1 MVVSD
6 ILILELWHVEVARPA
21 HPPANRIAVIPAL
34 IARRTRIG
42 PTQLPLLPRLRE
54 VLGIRP
60 QAVSHQLGAHASAH
74 LCQPPLHKL
83 LRNRWSQ
90 LIVLLRRHQP
100 ILLHAL
106 VPAIHCNALGTQH
119 ITHVPALPVQTPPHP
134 RLRPLLQFQI
144 VDIVDVVV
152 VVDLHGVVLQ
162 MLARLPSSLPPFRS
176 VFIAKTDPFGI

>member
-6 ILILELWHVEVARPA
+6 ILILELRHVEVARPA
-21 HPPANRIAVIPAL
+21 HPPANRIAVLPAL

-60 QAVSHQLGAHASAH
+60 QAVSHQLGAHAPAH
-74 LCQPPLHKL
+74 LCQPPLHEL

-90 LIVLLRRHQP
+90 LIVLFRRHQP

-106 VPAIHCNALGTQH
+106 VPAIHRNALGTQH
-119 ITHVPALPVQTPPHP
+119 VTHVPALPVQTPPRP
-134 RLRPLLQFQI
+134 RLRPLQI
-144 VDIVDVVV
+144 VVVDVVV
-152 VVDLHGVVLQ
+152 VVVVLHGVVL
-162 MLARLPSSLPPFRS
+162 
-176 VFIAKTDPFGI
+176 